1 MAFVIVRIG
10 LMTLTTE
17 PAMPLLPKFHYAM
30 FDPETT
36 RLMGEAFDLAQSV
49 LAFPPPLVVQ
59 ECMANRIVE
68 AARHGERDLK
78 RLRDAAFGAPNI
90 APD

>member
-1 MAFVIVRIG
+1 
-10 LMTLTTE
+10 
-17 PAMPLLPKFHYAM
+17 M

-36 RLMGEAFDLAQSV
+36 KVMGEAFDLAYSV
-49 LAFPPPLVVQ
+49 LAIPPPPVVQ
-59 ECMANRIVE
+59 ECMVNRIIQ
-68 AARHGERDLK
+68 AARDGERDLK